1 MANRRNLKKDINYLV
16 NEVVSDCLAY
26 MFIHPDKNKD
36 KAINIIEETVAKR
49 NELIA
54 KVSQVKKEKDPKKV
68 KKMFTQLKKE
78 MFDSID
84 LSFQNLSK
92 LTK

>member
-26 MFIHPDKNKD
+26 MFIHPDKNKE
-36 KAINIIEETVAKR
+36 KAMNIVEQTIEKR

-54 KVSQVKKEKDPKKV
+54 KISQVKKEKDPKKV
-68 KKMFTQLKKE
+68 KQTFTQLKKE

-84 LSFQNLSK
+84 ASFLNLSS

>member
-1 MANRRNLKKDINYLV
+1 MANCRNLKKDINYLV

-26 MFIHPDKNKD
+26 MFIHPEKNKE
-36 KAINIIEETVAKR
+36 KAMDIVELTIEKR
-49 NELIA
+49 NQLIA
-54 KVSQVKKEKDPKKV
+54 KVSQAKKEKDPKKL
-68 KKMFTQLKKE
+68 KQMFTQLKKE

-84 LSFQNLSK
+84 ASFLNLSQ